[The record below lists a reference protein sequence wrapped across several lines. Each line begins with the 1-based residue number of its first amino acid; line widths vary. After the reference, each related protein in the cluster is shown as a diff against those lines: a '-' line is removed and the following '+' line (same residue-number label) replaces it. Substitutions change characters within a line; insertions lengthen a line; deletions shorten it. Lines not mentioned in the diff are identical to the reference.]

1 MLAGGSGMATGF
13 VVLFCS
19 LGYFDCDMGA
29 MAGSIGTIALIATI
43 IESLPVNKKL
53 DDNISVPGA
62 VALLGF
68 LLRSALVVA

>member
-1 MLAGGSGMATGF
+1 MAVGF
-13 VVLFCS
+13 VALFCS

-29 MAGSIGTIALIATI
+29 MAGCIAVIALVSTI

-62 VALLGF
+62 VALLSF
-68 LLRSALVVA
+68 LLRNVLVVA